1 MSAATTQMAEVKVA
15 TRPTV
20 QAAAGIPSRPG
31 CRGKRG
37 RGRGGMAVREAGKEG
52 GTGWQW
58 HQRTPCAFLS

>member
-31 CRGKRG
+31 CRVDGDRVG
-37 RGRGGMAVREAGKEG
+37 EA
-52 GTGWQW
+52 WQ
-58 HQRTPCAFLS
+58 